1 MRQKSEGTQ
10 AEINVRLEQV
20 KKMITVKE
28 TVNWKLCME
37 KSMAFPQKSKTEL
50 LYDPATP
57 FLGAYL

>member
-28 TVNWKLCME
+28 TVN
-37 KSMAFPQKSKTEL
+37 
-50 LYDPATP
+50 
-57 FLGAYL
+57 